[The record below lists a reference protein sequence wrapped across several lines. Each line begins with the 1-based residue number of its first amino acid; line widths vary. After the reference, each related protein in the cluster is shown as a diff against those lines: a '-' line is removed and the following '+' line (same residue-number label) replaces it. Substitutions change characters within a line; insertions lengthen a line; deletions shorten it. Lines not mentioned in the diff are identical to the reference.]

1 MQHMYTSSDNR
12 QTKTRHDMPIAILPF
27 LDKPPSFQKSGQS
40 GKEGTP
46 HKPLLPERL
55 QQVNK
60 NINKTE
66 E

>member
-1 MQHMYTSSDNR
+1 
-12 QTKTRHDMPIAILPF
+12 MPIAILPF